1 MDARVRRTALALGLF
16 LTPLVGWAAYNQI
29 PPGVLVQ
36 SNLGAGVFAALGHAP
51 DATGGFVIYDN
62 IVADITAL
70 GGGIPLSDISGWGTG
85 VATALG
91 NALDTAG
98 GLVSYS
104 SLATDWAAVITSTQ
118 VHTALS
124 MSASVALAIPN
135 AVNGANGLL
144 QLNASSTVPQ
154 ANLTTRASAASVVAA
169 PVAPAS
175 TSVFA
180 MQGLAGTITP
190 ATTGRIK
197 ITISGTIVAPTSTVV
212 DNGISYQISTG
223 TGTAPVNAA
232 SLTGTQ
238 VGPVQTY
245 TSAVAPT
252 AAADVHVPF
261 SVSYLV
267 TGLTL
272 GTPVWIDLAAK
283 SVTTASAMGLSNVGV
298 IAIEF

>member
-1 MDARVRRTALALGLF
+1 VKRTALALGLF
-16 LTPLVGWAAYNQI
+16 LAPLAGWAAYNQI
-29 PPGVLVQ
+29 PPGVIVQ
-36 SNLGAGVFAALGHAP
+36 GNLGSGVFAALGNAP

-70 GGGIPLSDISGWGTG
+70 GGVSISAITGLGTG
-85 VATALG
+85 VETALG
-91 NALDTAG
+91 NSLDAAG

-104 SLATDWAAVITSTQ
+104 SLASDVKTVLA
-118 VHTALS
+118 
-124 MSASVALAIPN
+124 MSVSVASAIQN
-135 AVNGANGLL
+135 AVNGSNGLL
-144 QLNASSTVPQ
+144 QLNASGTVPQ

-197 ITISGTIVAPTSTVV
+197 ITIAGTIVAPTSVV
-212 DNGISYQISTG
+212 VNNGISYQISTG

-232 SLTGTQ
+232 TLTGTQ

-261 SVSYLV
+261 SISYLV

-298 IAIEF
+298 IAVEF

>member
-91 NALDTAG
+91 
-98 GLVSYS
+98 
-104 SLATDWAAVITSTQ
+104 
-118 VHTALS
+118 
-124 MSASVALAIPN
+124 N